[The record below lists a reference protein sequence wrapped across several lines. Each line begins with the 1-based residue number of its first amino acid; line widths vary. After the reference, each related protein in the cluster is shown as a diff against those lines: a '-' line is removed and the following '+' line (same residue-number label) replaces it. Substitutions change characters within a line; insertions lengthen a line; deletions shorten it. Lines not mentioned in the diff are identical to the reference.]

1 VSLFGGWPEGSYHA
15 KVTITRDGKTLVEQ
29 SSKPIA
35 LE

>member
-1 VSLFGGWPEGSYHA
+1 VSLFGDWPEGSYHA
-15 KVTITRDGKTLVEQ
+15 NVMITRAGKTLVEQ